1 YIEIED
7 HPVVIFVNDGRIDRP
22 MHPAGA
28 EYEFEPVNN
37 AVKGADQWY
46 LLAVDFL
53 VDGCGI
59 RIPRKITEVGFR
71 KLGKDAF
78 RLADHLSPD
87 PVLDRVELRPIKP
100 DHRQNDVL
108 QIHLA
113 AMCLDRI
120 AAILRIIAEA
130 FDARLLQFHDE

>member
-1 YIEIED
+1 ED
-7 HPVVIFVNDGRIDRP
+7 HPVVIFMNDGRINRP

-37 AVKGADQWY
+37 AVKGADQWH

-59 RIPRKITEVGFR
+59 RIPRKITEVGLR
-71 KLGKDAF
+71 KLGEHAF
-78 RLADHLSPD
+78 RLANDLSPD
-87 PVLDRVELRPIKP
+87 PVLDRVELRSFEFDRWQDDI
-100 DHRQNDVL
+100 L

-120 AAILRIIAEA
+120 AAILRVI
-130 FDARLLQFHDE
+130 